1 MHRATEH
8 LNHCDVVLVQHE
20 YGIFGG
26 TDGSDVLL
34 LLAALTVPVVVVLH
48 TVRTTPTAHQRRVLE
63 AVAAQSDA
71 VVVMTAAALDRL
83 REGYAVDLSKVSIIA
98 HGAPVAAT
106 RKTDSRAPAS

>member
-1 MHRATEH
+1 MDATKTRVESGLSNAPCSEDLCLSAVVGHVVAQWLAGDEAGMHRATEH

-71 VVVMTAAALDRL
+71 V
-83 REGYAVDLSKVSIIA
+83 
-98 HGAPVAAT
+98 
-106 RKTDSRAPAS
+106 